1 MAAIA
6 AWILT
11 LENCEITSLSINAE
25 LILKIFGFFK
35 GYALTLTQLIE
46 SVLLNTNNL
55 HVLPSNLLKRF

>member
-25 LILKIFGFFK
+25 LILEIIRFFK
-35 GYALTLTQLIE
+35 SDVLTLSQLIE
-46 SVLLNTNNL
+46 SALPNGNYL
-55 HVLPSNLLKRF
+55 HALPSNLLKRF